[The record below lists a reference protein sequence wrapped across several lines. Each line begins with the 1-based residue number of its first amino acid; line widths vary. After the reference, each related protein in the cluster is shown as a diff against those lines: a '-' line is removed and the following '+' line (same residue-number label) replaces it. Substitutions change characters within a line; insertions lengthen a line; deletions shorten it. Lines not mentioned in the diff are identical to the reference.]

1 MLNCSPQSS
10 LPVPWPFWELRGCTA
25 GDITLFKE
33 RAGVARSAQIIP
45 AVKQNLIKVESFF
58 FSLRLCHGVFLQSEN
73 YKLRTKR
80 THCCGKQCRRIYNGD
95 FCVAKRLLGSAP
107 NPFDLHFS
115 MQATPPCGMLLR
127 MSIVTS
133 YEKAC
138 TFLAQGSIEEF
149 DGSCYNS
156 RRCVLCGLHTNKVKR
171 SYWTWIRFICC
182 PVRNA
187 ALIFEMLMV
196 SRKYTTLTAPSVAN
210 FSTAPAAQ
218 RPKLSGCVKIGS

>member
-1 MLNCSPQSS
+1 MKLF
-10 LPVPWPFWELRGCTA
+10 LFHRWHCT
-25 GDITLFKE
+25 
-33 RAGVARSAQIIP
+33 S
-45 AVKQNLIKVESFF
+45 
-58 FSLRLCHGVFLQSEN
+58 
-73 YKLRTKR
+73 
-80 THCCGKQCRRIYNGD
+80 KQCRRIYNGN
-95 FCVAKRLLGSAP
+95 FCAAKCLLGERPKPLWSA
-107 NPFDLHFS
+107 FS
-115 MQATPPCGMLLR
+115 MQAALLLR

-149 DGSCYNS
+149 DGSWYNS

>member
-80 THCCGKQCRRIYNGD
+80 THCCGKQGKLVPTCN
-95 FCVAKRLLGSAP
+95 F
-107 NPFDLHFS
+107 
-115 MQATPPCGMLLR
+115 
-127 MSIVTS
+127 
-133 YEKAC
+133 
-138 TFLAQGSIEEF
+138 
-149 DGSCYNS
+149 
-156 RRCVLCGLHTNKVKR
+156 
-171 SYWTWIRFICC
+171 WIRFLKIKFKMLVGLC
-182 PVRNA
+182 PNPLCSASGGCR
-187 ALIFEMLMV
+187 LHIFEKCFLIWVPMPVV
-196 SRKYTTLTAPSVAN
+196 SALFAQPLAAFYPCECHRL
-210 FSTAPAAQ
+210 FSA
-218 RPKLSGCVKIGS
+218 IGIAGYGKTNGSCCHEHLQLFRTNKFM

>member
-80 THCCGKQCRRIYNGD
+80 THCCGKQGFCLYKRH
-95 FCVAKRLLGSAP
+95 FCVAKCLLGCAQTPFVLHRTDASYAFVP
-107 NPFDLHFS
+107 NAFITKRRDRPEFFS
-115 MQATPPCGMLLR
+115 KEGLWSVVVYWDFVFGAALFVCATRPHCWTGG
-127 MSIVTS
+127 
-133 YEKAC
+133 A
-138 TFLAQGSIEEF
+138 A
-149 DGSCYNS
+149 
-156 RRCVLCGLHTNKVKR
+156 VLSSKLQREMRGRGQSSSVQTV
-171 SYWTWIRFICC
+171 YWTQPF
-182 PVRNA
+182 
-187 ALIFEMLMV
+187 L
-196 SRKYTTLTAPSVAN
+196 
-210 FSTAPAAQ
+210 FS
-218 RPKLSGCVKIGS
+218 LL

>member
-80 THCCGKQCRRIYNGD
+80 THCCGKQCKLVPTCN
-95 FCVAKRLLGSAP
+95 F
-107 NPFDLHFS
+107 
-115 MQATPPCGMLLR
+115 
-127 MSIVTS
+127 
-133 YEKAC
+133 
-138 TFLAQGSIEEF
+138 
-149 DGSCYNS
+149 
-156 RRCVLCGLHTNKVKR
+156 
-171 SYWTWIRFICC
+171 WIRFLKIKFKMLVGLC
-182 PVRNA
+182 PNPLRSA
-187 ALIFEMLMV
+187 SDGCRLRIFEKCFLIWVPMPVV
-196 SRKYTTLTAPSVAN
+196 SALFAQMDFRKQKIVLC
-210 FSTAPAAQ
+210 STSGIVLYLIYINLFVLKSWRCSWQHEPFVFPYPAIPIAENS
-218 RPKLSGCVKIGS
+218 RWHSHG

>member
-80 THCCGKQCRRIYNGD
+80 THCCGKQGFCLYKRH
-95 FCVAKRLLGSAP
+95 FCVAKCLLGCAQSP
-107 NPFDLHFS
+107 SFCTVP
-115 MQATPPCGMLLR
+115 MQAARFFKTLL
-127 MSIVTS
+127 
-133 YEKAC
+133 
-138 TFLAQGSIEEF
+138 
-149 DGSCYNS
+149 
-156 RRCVLCGLHTNKVKR
+156 
-171 SYWTWIRFICC
+171 FIYG
-182 PVRNA
+182 R
-187 ALIFEMLMV
+187 V
-196 SRKYTTLTAPSVAN
+196 SRQLRSAILMETSQAKRTASNGLNGKWGHDA
-210 FSTAPAAQ
+210 
-218 RPKLSGCVKIGS
+218 GCSSFRTENIRHFRWFMVHYIQSMRIRWRWLCCFPCT

>member
-1 MLNCSPQSS
+1 MAFFSNLKITNCGQKGRIVVASN
-10 LPVPWPFWELRGCTA
+10 VFVYTK
-25 GDITLFKE
+25 TLF
-33 RAGVARSAQIIP
+33 ALQNACWRSAP
-45 AVKQNLIKVESFF
+45 
-58 FSLRLCHGVFLQSEN
+58 
-73 YKLRTKR
+73 T
-80 THCCGKQCRRIYNGD
+80 
-95 FCVAKRLLGSAP
+95 
-107 NPFDLHFS
+107 PFDLHFP

-187 ALIFEMLMV
+187 TLIFEMLMV

>member
-45 AVKQNLIKVESFF
+45 AVKQNLIKIESFF

-95 FCVAKRLLGSAP
+95 FCVAKSLLGSAP
-107 NPFDLHFS
+107 NPFDLHFFNAGYAS
-115 MQATPPCGMLLR
+115 LRDAFEDVNRHILRKSLYLFGARVNRRIWWFML
-127 MSIVTS
+127 
-133 YEKAC
+133 
-138 TFLAQGSIEEF
+138 
-149 DGSCYNS
+149 
-156 RRCVLCGLHTNKVKR
+156 
-171 SYWTWIRFICC
+171 
-182 PVRNA
+182 
-187 ALIFEMLMV
+187 
-196 SRKYTTLTAPSVAN
+196 
-210 FSTAPAAQ
+210 
-218 RPKLSGCVKIGS
+218 

>member
-80 THCCGKQCRRIYNGD
+80 THCCGKQCIRAHKCK
-95 FCVAKRLLGSAP
+95 FCVAKCLLG
-107 NPFDLHFS
+107 NPKPFLICTVPV
-115 MQATPPCGMLLR
+115 QAWKET
-127 MSIVTS
+127 
-133 YEKAC
+133 
-138 TFLAQGSIEEF
+138 
-149 DGSCYNS
+149 
-156 RRCVLCGLHTNKVKR
+156 R
-171 SYWTWIRFICC
+171 SYSFTPLIAWMQ
-182 PVRNA
+182 NA
-187 ALIFEMLMV
+187 IIL
-196 SRKYTTLTAPSVAN
+196 RKETMFLV
-210 FSTAPAAQ
+210 FSPN
-218 RPKLSGCVKIGS
+218 

>member
-80 THCCGKQCRRIYNGD
+80 THCCGKQCKLVPTCN
-95 FCVAKRLLGSAP
+95 F
-107 NPFDLHFS
+107 
-115 MQATPPCGMLLR
+115 
-127 MSIVTS
+127 
-133 YEKAC
+133 
-138 TFLAQGSIEEF
+138 
-149 DGSCYNS
+149 
-156 RRCVLCGLHTNKVKR
+156 
-171 SYWTWIRFICC
+171 WIRFLKITMH
-182 PVRNA
+182 PLP
-187 ALIFEMLMV
+187 LISYVELPLQPHLPRSCSLPADCDVLLSSQSPARSISFEVPDLKSAV
-196 SRKYTTLTAPSVAN
+196 
-210 FSTAPAAQ
+210 
-218 RPKLSGCVKIGS
+218 